1 MSSEPIRVMPNSG
14 DDKAIAVPLPSP
26 AARRVTGGRNAPA
39 PTGSSATIELLQSHS
54 LATLVRQELERR
66 ILGGEIAP
74 GAKLNEADVADELRV
89 SRGPVREA
97 FRGLE
102 QAGLLRV
109 EKNRGV
115 FVRELSVAEA
125 DELYE
130 VRAGL
135 DSLIGRL
142 AAERV
147 TPAQVQQLRELLRAM
162 QKAARGRNV
171 DAYYPLNV
179 RFHDM
184 LVEITGNATLQ
195 ATYRRLVNELHLFRR
210 ETLAHGP
217 DSFPISAAEHEA
229 VVEALASGQ
238 GERAALLLYEH
249 AMRSRERLHYVLDKP
264 AGQVPAKRAAKPR
277 KTDGKN

>member
-1 MSSEPIRVMPNSG
+1 MASEPLRLPDADDRAPPAPRTSASSET
-14 DDKAIAVPLPSP
+14 IALL
-26 AARRVTGGRNAPA
+26 RN
-39 PTGSSATIELLQSHS
+39 HS

-74 GAKLNEADVADELRV
+74 GAKLNEADVADELGV

-135 DSLIGRL
+135 DALVGKL
-142 AAERV
+142 AAARI
-147 TPAQVQQLRELLRAM
+147 TAAQVQQLRELLKGM
-162 QKAARGRNV
+162 HKAARARDV

-179 RFHDM
+179 RFHDL

-210 ETLAHGP
+210 ETLAHGE
-217 DSFPISAAEHEA
+217 DSFPISTAEHAA
-229 VVEALASGQ
+229 VVEALASRE

-249 AMRSRERLHYVLDKP
+249 AMRSRERLHRTLERP
-264 AGQVPAKRAAKPR
+264 AAETPSGRAANPR
-277 KTDGKN
+277 KSHGRN

>member
-1 MSSEPIRVMPNSG
+1 MATGPI
-14 DDKAIAVPLPSP
+14 PLLPTD
-26 AARRVTGGRNAPA
+26 AARASVPSRPKAPSA
-39 PTGSSATIELLQSHS
+39 GNGQAAGSSATIELLRNHS

-66 ILGGEIAP
+66 ILAGEIAP
-74 GAKLNEADVADELRV
+74 GTKLNEADVAVELGV

-102 QAGLLRV
+102 QAGLVRV

-135 DSLIGRL
+135 DALAGKL
-142 AAERV
+142 AAARIDA
-147 TPAQVQQLRELLRAM
+147 TQVQQLRELLRAM
-162 QKAARGRNV
+162 QRAARARDV

-179 RFHDM
+179 RFHDL
-184 LVEITGNATLQ
+184 LVAITGNATLQ

-210 ETLAHGP
+210 ETLAHGQ
-217 DSFPISAAEHEA
+217 DSFPISTAEHAA
-229 VVEALASGQ
+229 VVEALAARE

-249 AMRSRERLHYVLDKP
+249 AMRSRERLHQTLERP
-264 AGQVPAKRAAKPR
+264 AGQAPARRAANPR
-277 KTDGKN
+277 KSHGKH